1 MGRPRARQNLPLLDA
16 GWRYLIIDGYVD
28 EPAALGV
35 PPYISP
41 HVRSLAGGLSAGGA
55 KEEEIGYMTVDGWRG
70 LRGMGREISSLPR
83 LEAVICIKGC
93 IVPGKY
99 LRGEPISDR
108 ELVEMSLS
116 LTNTPLIICGPAS
129 SGLSIDGAQVIDGDP
144 GVLGRAISAEGS
156 LRSRNA
162 TGEEWN
168 THLIDGAFIV
178 RKHPDFP
185 SPLIVELETAR
196 GCVRY
201 ISGGCSFCS
210 EPGKGPIRFREPQ
223 QIKNEVLRLSSMG
236 VENIRI
242 GGQSD
247 LISYMSSDAGRDEC
261 PRPDPHSLS
270 EMMIGVREALYKG
283 RGVGSALGRGLRKG
297 IDCGIIHTDNANPAI
312 ISTHP
317 EESEK
322 VLVSIVKNT
331 TPGTVLA
338 LGLESSDPVVKH
350 RNNLNSTPEETIFAI
365 ELMNRIGGKRGEN
378 GLPHL
383 LPGLNFLGGLP
394 GQTPESFHLDLELL
408 KAIYDRGLMLR
419 RINIRA
425 AIYPRAN
432 GGYHTNWKDGKVRG
446 AFNRFKREVREKWD
460 LPFMKRLLPIGT
472 IMKGVFM
479 ETSAGRTSFGRQ
491 IGSYPL
497 LVGVPHTVEEGSFA
511 DVIMTDMGARSVTGV
526 TVPIRI
532 CSMSLGDLQAV
543 PGIGRKRAASIVR
556 SRPGTI
562 DELIDRI
569 PDLAWLRE
577 HIMIEDREQ
586 YDN

>member
-1 MGRPRARQNLPLLDA
+1 MVRPRARQNTPLLDT

-35 PPYISP
+35 PPYLSP
-41 HVRSLAGGLSAGGA
+41 HARSLAGGLSAGGA
-55 KEEEIGYMTVDGWRG
+55 KEEEIGYITVDGWRG
-70 LRGMGREISSLPR
+70 LRGAGKEIASLPH
-83 LEAVICIKGC
+83 LEVVICIKGC

-99 LRGEPISDR
+99 LRGEPISER
-108 ELVEMSLS
+108 ELGEMSLS
-116 LTNTPLIICGPAS
+116 LTSIPLIVCGPAS
-129 SGLSIDGAQVIDGDP
+129 SGLSVDGVQAVKGDL
-144 GVLGRAISAEGS
+144 GVLGNSISAEGC
-156 LRSRNA
+156 LRSRDTTA
-162 TGEEWN
+162 EEWN

-223 QIKNEVLRLSSMG
+223 QVKDEVLRLSSMG

-247 LISYMSSDAGRDEC
+247 LISYMSPDAGKDEC

-270 EMMIGVREALYKG
+270 EMMIGVREALHNG
-283 RGVGSALGRGLRKG
+283 RGVETALGRGLRKG

-350 RNNLNSTPEETIFAI
+350 QNNLNSTSEETLFSI
-365 ELMNRIGGKRGEN
+365 ELMNSIGGKRVEN

-394 GQTPESFHLDLELL
+394 GQTPESFRKDLELL
-408 KAIYDRGLMLR
+408 KAIYDRGLLLR

-425 AIYPRAN
+425 AIYPRAT
-432 GGYHTNWKDGKVRG
+432 GGYHTTWENGKVRR
-446 AFNRFKREVREKWD
+446 AFHGFKRKVREIWD
-460 LPFMKRLLPIGT
+460 PLFMKRLLPIGT
-472 IMKGVFM
+472 IMRGVFI
-479 ETSAGRTSFGRQ
+479 ETSVGRTSFGRQ

-497 LVGVPHTVEEGSFA
+497 LVGVPHTVEEGSFK
-511 DVIMTDMGARSVTGV
+511 DVIITDIGARSVTGI
-526 TVPIRI
+526 TTPIRI
-532 CSMSLGDLQAV
+532 CSMSLSDLQAV
-543 PGIGRKRAASIVR
+543 PCIGRKRAASIIR
-556 SRPGTI
+556 SRPETI
-562 DELIDRI
+562 DELIDRV
-569 PDLAWLRE
+569 PDLAWLSE
-577 HIMIEDREQ
+577 HISFEK
-586 YDN
+586 

>member
-1 MGRPRARQNLPLLDA
+1 MGRPRAIQKMPQLDA

-41 HVRSLAGGLSAGGA
+41 QARSLAGGLSAGGA
-55 KEEEIGYMTVDGWRG
+55 KEEEIGYITVDGWRG
-70 LRGMGREISSLPR
+70 LRGAGKEISSLPR

-108 ELVEMSLS
+108 ELAEMSLS
-116 LTNTPLIICGPAS
+116 LTHIPLVVCGPAS
-129 SGLSIDGAQVIDGDP
+129 SGLSIDGIQVIEGDV
-144 GVLGRAISAEGS
+144 GVLGNAISAEGA

-162 TGEEWN
+162 TVEEWN
-168 THLIDGAFIV
+168 THLTDGAFIV

-210 EPGKGPIRFREPQ
+210 EPGKGPITFREPHQ
-223 QIKNEVLRLSSMG
+223 VKDEVLRLSSMG

-247 LISYMSSDAGRDEC
+247 LISYMSPDAGRDEC
-261 PRPDPHSLS
+261 PRPDPDSLS
-270 EMMIGVREALYKG
+270 EMMVGVREALHNG
-283 RGVGSALGRGLRKG
+283 RGVELALGRGLRKG

-322 VLVSIVKNT
+322 VLISIVENT

-338 LGLESSDPVVKH
+338 LGLESSDPVVKN
-350 RNNLNSTPEETIFAI
+350 RNNLNSTAEEALFAI
-365 ELMNRIGGKRGEN
+365 DLMNGVGGKRGEN

-394 GQTPESFHLDLELL
+394 GQAPESFRMDLELL
-408 KAIYDRGLMLR
+408 KTIHDKGLMLR

-425 AIYPRAN
+425 AIYPRAT
-432 GGYHTNWKDGKVRG
+432 GGYHTNWKDGKVRS

-460 LPFMKRLLPIGT
+460 PPFMKRLLPMGVVIR
-472 IMKGVFM
+472 GVFM
-479 ETSAGRTSFGRQ
+479 ETSVGRTSFGRQ

-497 LVGVPHTVEEGSFA
+497 LVGVPHSVKGGTFT
-511 DVIMTDMGARSVTGV
+511 DVIITDMGARSVTGI
-526 TVPIRI
+526 TTPIRI
-532 CSMSLGDLQAV
+532 YGMSLGDLQAV

-556 SRPGTI
+556 NRPGTM
-562 DELIDRI
+562 DELMDRV
-569 PDLAWLRE
+569 PDLAWLGE
-577 HIMIEDREQ
+577 HILLQDPGP
-586 YDN
+586 